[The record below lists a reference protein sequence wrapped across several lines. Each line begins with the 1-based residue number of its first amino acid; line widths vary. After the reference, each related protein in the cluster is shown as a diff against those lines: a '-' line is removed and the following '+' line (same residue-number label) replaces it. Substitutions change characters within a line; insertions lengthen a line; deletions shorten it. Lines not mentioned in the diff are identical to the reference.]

1 MAPATDT
8 TQPAAP
14 ASLWARF
21 FGVLFSPRQTFPGIV
36 AAPRWLGMLVLIA
49 LFLSLATYLFL
60 STDVGRQALLDQQ
73 VAAMEAFGVQLTD
86 EMYQQFEARLGIA
99 QYTGAGGQ
107 LVFMPIMYLVIA
119 GILFL
124 IFNVAVGG
132 GATFKQVFTVVVH
145 SGAVSVVMQL
155 FTLPL
160 NYFRESLSSPTNL
173 SALLPMVPEGT
184 FWAYLLGTIDIFWI
198 WWLMVMAIGLAV
210 LYRRR
215 TQPIAVTLFVIYGVI
230 ALCYAG
236 VRSMMGGSSS

>member
-8 TQPAAP
+8 TLAAAP

-21 FGVLFSPRQTFPGIV
+21 FGVLFSPRQTFAGIV

-49 LFLSLATYLFL
+49 LVLSLATYIFL
-60 STDVGRQALLDQQ
+60 STEVGRQALLDQQ
-73 VAAMEAFGVQLTD
+73 VAAMESFGIQLTD
-86 EMYQQFEARLGIA
+86 EMYQQFEGRLALA

-107 LVFMPIMYLVIA
+107 LVFMPIMYLAIA

-124 IFNVAVGG
+124 VFNVAMGG
-132 GATFKQVFTVVVH
+132 EATFKQVFTVVVH
-145 SGAVSVVMQL
+145 SGVVSVVMQL

-160 NYFRESLSSPTNL
+160 NYVRESLSSPTNL
-173 SALLPMVPEGT
+173 AALLPMVPEGT
-184 FWAYLLGTIDIFWI
+184 FWAYLLGSIDIFWI

-215 TQPIAVTLFVIYGVI
+215 TQPIAVTLFVIYAVI
-230 ALCYAG
+230 ALGIAG

>member
-1 MAPATDT
+1 MAQATET
-8 TQPAAP
+8 TQATAP

-21 FGVLFSPRQTFPGIV
+21 FGVLFSPRQTFQGIV

-49 LFLSLATYLFL
+49 LVLSAATYIFL
-60 STDVGRQALLDQQ
+60 STEVGQQALLDQQ
-73 VAAMEAFGVQLTD
+73 VAAMESFRVQVTD
-86 EMYQQFEARLGIA
+86 EMYQQLESRLAFA
-99 QYTGAGGQ
+99 QYTGAAGQ
-107 LVFMPIMYLVIA
+107 LVFMPIMYVVIA

-124 IFNVAVGG
+124 IFNVATGG
-132 GATFKQVFTVVVH
+132 EATFKQIFTIVVH
-145 SGAVSVVMQL
+145 SGVVSVVMQL

-173 SALLPMVPEGT
+173 AALLPMVPEGT
-184 FWAYLLGTIDIFWI
+184 FWAYLLGSVDIFWI
-198 WWLMVMAIGLAV
+198 WWLMVLAIGLAV

-230 ALCYAG
+230 ALAVAG